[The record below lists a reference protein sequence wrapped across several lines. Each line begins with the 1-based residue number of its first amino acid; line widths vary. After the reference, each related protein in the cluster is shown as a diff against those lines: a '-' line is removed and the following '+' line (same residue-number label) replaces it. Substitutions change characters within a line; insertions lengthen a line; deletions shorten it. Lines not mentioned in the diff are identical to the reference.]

1 VCNVLWCCAKVPAVW
16 VLDLDLLFNSAK
28 AVPEELTHAT
38 IQGVAQIT
46 HSAAPATR
54 ASPTG
59 IRAALK
65 ISPGVMSLRLALC
78 ATAK

>member
-1 VCNVLWCCAKVPAVW
+1 VLHAGHLCSMDSFKRTNSTLKQT
-16 VLDLDLLFNSAK
+16 VLR
-28 AVPEELTHAT
+28 
-38 IQGVAQIT
+38 IT